1 MNNQNPDISS
11 LPPTEPKSRFRNPLR
26 KSDSTTD
33 TQSKVRSIKEKA
45 KNTAAVVGV
54 VAVAGVVAANVAK
67 RRGVKG
73 VHVDLPDMEVTTSND

>member
-1 MNNQNPDISS
+1 MNNQNPDIT
-11 LPPTEPKSRFRNPLR
+11 PAPEAPKSRFRNPLR

-33 TQSKVRSIKEKA
+33 TQSKVNSVKEKA
-45 KNTAAVVGV
+45 KNAAAVVGV

-73 VHVDLPDMEVTTSND
+73 VAIDLNTPVDVTTVD